1 MADYQLFALG
11 DFLLESGML
20 LRDAKL
26 AYKTHGQ
33 LNARKDNAILLC
45 SWYTGTHAGYE
56 FLIQPERCF
65 DPSKYFVILC
75 QPVRERFI
83 LVPRQHAQAV
93 RRVAFPNRHHS

>member
-33 LNARKDNAILLC
+33 LNACKDNAILLC
-45 SWYTGTHAGYE
+45 SWHLGTHAGCE
-56 FLIQPERCF
+56 FLIFYRS
-65 DPSKYFVILC
+65 D
-75 QPVRERFI
+75 
-83 LVPRQHAQAV
+83 
-93 RRVAFPNRHHS
+93 N